1 MPLYRYTALN
11 TDQRGVSGTLV
22 ADSPRQAREQLRE
35 LGLLAQRIT
44 EQTTDNAKSRSLF
57 TIRRPNQVSMVIR
70 ELSTLAHAG
79 IPLSDALGTL
89 IRQHKG
95 VVREWIMQ
103 LRDRVEQGTSLADA
117 MHEQP
122 HVFEELAVNMVRV
135 GENAGNLEEVL
146 SILADFS
153 EKSLSFRNRLFS
165 ALLYPALV
173 FVAAIAVSL
182 FLMTSVV
189 PMLLASLVEAGR
201 PLPLPTQ
208 VLKSCSDA
216 LLEYGWWIAGVSIVT
231 AIAVGIYLRTNRGQ
245 WAWHSLLLWL
255 PLIGGLAFRQTMSR
269 TAYVIATL
277 LRSGIELTKAMHIAA
292 DSCQNLVIKDG
303 LQRVETAIT
312 SGRELGPAFEQSTVF
327 PPLVV
332 QIFAVGQQ
340 SGQLEEMLER
350 LSRDYEHQVETLSA
364 RLATILEP
372 LTIVFLTGLVGFILM
387 ATIMPILEA
396 GNAL

>member
-1 MPLYRYTALN
+1 MPLYRYTASN
-11 TDQRGVSGTLV
+11 GETRKVSGTLA

-35 LGLLAQRIT
+35 LGLLAEHVA
-44 EQTTDNAKSRSLF
+44 EQATDDESARSLF
-57 TIRRPNQVSMVIR
+57 RIRRPNQVSMVIR
-70 ELSTLAHAG
+70 ELSTLTHAG
-79 IPLSDALGTL
+79 IPLSDALETL

-117 MHEQP
+117 MAQQP
-122 HVFEELAVNMVRV
+122 HVFDGLAVNMVRV
-135 GENAGNLEEVL
+135 GENAGNLEDVL

-173 FVAAIAVSL
+173 FIAAIVVSL

-208 VLKSCSDA
+208 ILKTCSDA
-216 LLEYGWWIAGVSIVT
+216 LLEHGLWIAGIFLT
-231 AIAVGIYLRTNRGQ
+231 ALIAAVFYLRTDRGQ
-245 WAWHSLLLWL
+245 WSWHSLLLWL
-255 PLIGGLAFRQTMSR
+255 PLIGSLAFRQTMSR

-277 LRSGIELTKAMHIAA
+277 LRSGIELTKAMQIAA
-292 DSCQNLVIKDG
+292 DSCQNLVIRDG
-303 LQRVETAIT
+303 LKRVESAIT

-350 LSRDYEHQVETLSA
+350 LSRDYEHQVETLSS

-372 LTIVFLTGLVGFILM
+372 VTIIFLTGLVGFILM
-387 ATIMPILEA
+387 ATILPILEA